1 MRPRRSNAET
11 RVERCGAQHAGADE
25 KLPAIGDGD
34 VTHRLRSGGR
44 PFFMSVISSP
54 EGWGLQC
61 CASIFRMFCKN
72 FTRVNI

>member
-11 RVERCGAQHAGADE
+11 RVERCDAQHAGADE

-54 EGWGLQC
+54 EGR
-61 CASIFRMFCKN
+61 ASMLRQHFRMFCKN